1 MKNKNVFIVFSFVW
15 ALMATGQSLDTITD
29 NLQSP
34 AVLDILSN
42 RPIVNNRNSDPQ
54 ESKVIPKGAEQK
66 RNVRRKTVT
75 EKAPQEKSILMR
87 AITQFAPEDQF
98 NVSAFRELTYE
109 ISDYTTQNIELPGVL
124 GERVRTGDGSVEL
137 IKEKTIVRL
146 ELDTAGIAGD
156 IGFFERLVYNTL
168 DLDLAKDEVS
178 VKIWEFPYSA
188 ARKAKKVKQTS
199 ENNTQAAEVLV
210 VDDIEESGPSIFTKW
225 WFWVALAVLLGLII
239 FLIIRFRK
247 GKNNVEDDDLSIDNS
262 SFKKMSLNALDKAP
276 VSLEKSEFKKLLV
289 ESPESVSLFMENII
303 ETGQE
308 EALTV
313 FAMLAKPYPDL
324 VGQMKPHMSY
334 SSYLMLL
341 NKVDEDIEEKIDP
354 DTQDKFLLTFNNTVK
369 ALSNEKN
376 SVDKTPDHKV
386 FGFLTQLNDIQ
397 IFKLIEGDK
406 PELSS
411 VLFAQLPDDR
421 KLKIMEL
428 LDAVER
434 GEMLLKLT
442 DMSRLPLSVIRD
454 IGQRYAKKAKEMAG
468 LYNIDI
474 DGIGAI
480 INTLDE
486 LEENKQKE
494 ILETMLQNDLDKG
507 QIVEQKFIGFFNL
520 HKMDQ
525 EILQNAL
532 MDFETEELLNAL
544 FGADNATVEAILN
557 TRPPRE
563 GEMIRSELESG
574 KTVSNISR
582 AKARKSI
589 LARVRKFV

>member
-1 MKNKNVFIVFSFVW
+1 MRNKKIFTIVTLAWVLLGY
-15 ALMATGQSLDTITD
+15 AQPLDTITN

-42 RPIVNNRNSDPQ
+42 RPIVNNRSSAKPQ
-54 ESKVIPKGAEQK
+54 ESKVKPKGVEQK

-75 EKAPQEKSILMR
+75 EKEPQAKAVLAR
-87 AITQFAPEDQF
+87 AISQFAPEDQF

-124 GERVRTGDGSVEL
+124 GDRVRTGDGSVEL
-137 IKEKTIVRL
+137 IREKTIVRL
-146 ELDTAGIAGD
+146 ELDTTGIAGD
-156 IGFFERLVYNTL
+156 IRFFERLVYNTL
-168 DLDLAKDEVS
+168 DLDLRKDDVS

-188 ARKAKKVKQTS
+188 ARKAKREKKVD
-199 ENNTQAAEVLV
+199 NTAAAEVLV
-210 VDDIEESGPSIFTKW
+210 TEEEQAPSIFTRW
-225 WFWVALAVLLGLII
+225 WFWVALATLIGLMVFFI
-239 FLIIRFRK
+239 LRNRRK
-247 GKNNVEDDDLSIDNS
+247 KNLVEDEDLSIDNS
-262 SFKKMSLNALDKAP
+262 SLKRMSLSALDKAP
-276 VSLEKSEFKKLLV
+276 MSLKKGEFKKLLV
-289 ESPESVSLFMENII
+289 ESPESVSVFMENII
-303 ETGQE
+303 DTGQD

-313 FAMLAKPYPDL
+313 FAMLAKPFPDL
-324 VGQMKPHMSY
+324 VGQLKPHMTY

-341 NKVDEDIEEKIDP
+341 NKVDEDVEEKIDP

-386 FGFLTQLNDIQ
+386 FGFLSQLNDIQ
-397 IFKLIEGDK
+397 VFKLIEGDK

-421 KLKIMEL
+421 RLKIMEF
-428 LDAVER
+428 LDDVER

-454 IGQRYAKKAKEMAG
+454 IGLRYAKKAKEMAG

-507 QIVEQKFIGFFNL
+507 QIVEQRFVGFFNI
-520 HKMDQ
+520 HKLEQ

-532 MDFETEELLNAL
+532 MDFETEDLLNAL
-544 FGADNATVEAILN
+544 FGADKATIDAVLS

-563 GEMIRSELESG
+563 GDMIRSEIESG
-574 KTVSNISR
+574 RTVSNASR
-582 AKARKSI
+582 AQARKAI
-589 LARVRKFV
+589 LNRIRNFV

>member
-1 MKNKNVFIVFSFVW
+1 MRNKKIFTIVTLAWVLLGY
-15 ALMATGQSLDTITD
+15 AQPLDTITN

-42 RPIVNNRNSDPQ
+42 RPIVNNRSSAKPQ
-54 ESKVIPKGAEQK
+54 ESKVKPKGVEQK

-75 EKAPQEKSILMR
+75 EKEPQAKAVLAR
-87 AITQFAPEDQF
+87 AISQFAPEDQF

-124 GERVRTGDGSVEL
+124 GDRVRTGDGSVEL
-137 IKEKTIVRL
+137 IREKTIVRL
-146 ELDTAGIAGD
+146 ELDTTGIAGD
-156 IGFFERLVYNTL
+156 IRFFERLVYNTL
-168 DLDLAKDEVS
+168 DLDLRKDDVS

-188 ARKAKKVKQTS
+188 ARKAKREKKVD
-199 ENNTQAAEVLV
+199 NTAATEVLV
-210 VDDIEESGPSIFTKW
+210 IEEEQAPSIFTRW
-225 WFWVALAVLLGLII
+225 WFWVALATLIGLMVFFI
-239 FLIIRFRK
+239 LRNRRK
-247 GKNNVEDDDLSIDNS
+247 KNLVEDEDLSIDNS
-262 SFKKMSLNALDKAP
+262 SLKRMSLSALDKAP
-276 VSLEKSEFKKLLV
+276 MSLKKGEFKKLLV
-289 ESPESVSLFMENII
+289 ESPESVSVFMENII
-303 ETGQE
+303 DTGQD

-313 FAMLAKPYPDL
+313 FAMLAKPFPDL
-324 VGQMKPHMSY
+324 VGQLKPHMTY

-341 NKVDEDIEEKIDP
+341 NKVDEDVEEKIDP

-386 FGFLTQLNDIQ
+386 FGFLSQLNDIQ
-397 IFKLIEGDK
+397 VFKLIEGDK

-421 KLKIMEL
+421 RLKIMEF
-428 LDAVER
+428 LDDVER

-454 IGQRYAKKAKEMAG
+454 IGLRYAKKAKEMAG

-507 QIVEQKFIGFFNL
+507 QIVEQRFVGFFNI
-520 HKMDQ
+520 HKLEQ

-532 MDFETEELLNAL
+532 MDFETEDLLNAL
-544 FGADNATVEAILN
+544 FGADKATIDAVLS

-563 GEMIRSELESG
+563 GDMIRSEIESG
-574 KTVSNISR
+574 RTVSNASR
-582 AKARKSI
+582 AQARKAI
-589 LARVRKFV
+589 LNRIRNFV

>member
-1 MKNKNVFIVFSFVW
+1 MRNKKIFTIVTLAWVLLGY
-15 ALMATGQSLDTITD
+15 AQPLDTITN

-42 RPIVNNRNSDPQ
+42 RPIVNNRSSAKPQ
-54 ESKVIPKGAEQK
+54 ESKVKPKGVEQK

-75 EKAPQEKSILMR
+75 EKEPQAKAVLAR
-87 AITQFAPEDQF
+87 AISQFAPEDQF

-124 GERVRTGDGSVEL
+124 GDRVRTGDGSVEL
-137 IKEKTIVRL
+137 IREKTIVRL
-146 ELDTAGIAGD
+146 ELDTTGIAGD
-156 IGFFERLVYNTL
+156 IRFFERLVYNTL
-168 DLDLAKDEVS
+168 DLDLRKDDVS

-188 ARKAKKVKQTS
+188 ARKAKREKKVD
-199 ENNTQAAEVLV
+199 NMAAAEVLV
-210 VDDIEESGPSIFTKW
+210 MEEEQAPSIFTRW
-225 WFWVALAVLLGLII
+225 WFWVALATLIGLMVFFILRNRRKKNLL
-239 FLIIRFRK
+239 
-247 GKNNVEDDDLSIDNS
+247 EDEDLSIDNS
-262 SFKKMSLNALDKAP
+262 SLKRMSLSALDKAP
-276 VSLEKSEFKKLLV
+276 MSLKKGEFKKLLV
-289 ESPESVSLFMENII
+289 ESPESVSVFMENII
-303 ETGQE
+303 DTGQD

-313 FAMLAKPYPDL
+313 FAMLAKPFPDL
-324 VGQMKPHMSY
+324 VGQLKPHMTY

-341 NKVDEDIEEKIDP
+341 NKVDEDVEEKIDP

-386 FGFLTQLNDIQ
+386 FGFLSQLNDIQ
-397 IFKLIEGDK
+397 VFKLIEGDK

-421 KLKIMEL
+421 RLKIMEF
-428 LDAVER
+428 LDDVER

-454 IGQRYAKKAKEMAG
+454 IGLRYAKKAKEMAG

-507 QIVEQKFIGFFNL
+507 QIVEQRFVGFFNI
-520 HKMDQ
+520 HKLEQ

-532 MDFETEELLNAL
+532 MDFETEDLLNAL
-544 FGADNATVEAILN
+544 FGADKATIDAVLS

-563 GEMIRSELESG
+563 GDMIRSEIESG
-574 KTVSNISR
+574 RTVSNASR
-582 AKARKSI
+582 AQARKAI
-589 LARVRKFV
+589 LNRIRNFV

>member
-1 MKNKNVFIVFSFVW
+1 MRNKKLFTIVTLAWVLLGY
-15 ALMATGQSLDTITD
+15 AQPLDTITN

-42 RPIVNNRNSDPQ
+42 RPIVNNRSSAKPQ
-54 ESKVIPKGAEQK
+54 ESKVKPKGVEQK

-75 EKAPQEKSILMR
+75 EKEPQAKAVLAR
-87 AITQFAPEDQF
+87 AISQFAPEDQF

-124 GERVRTGDGSVEL
+124 GDRVRTGDGSVEL
-137 IKEKTIVRL
+137 IREKTIVRL
-146 ELDTAGIAGD
+146 ELDTTGIAGD
-156 IGFFERLVYNTL
+156 IRFFERLVYNTL
-168 DLDLAKDEVS
+168 DLDLRKDDVS

-188 ARKAKKVKQTS
+188 ARKAKREKKVD
-199 ENNTQAAEVLV
+199 NMADAEVLV
-210 VDDIEESGPSIFTKW
+210 IEEEQAPSIFTRW
-225 WFWVALAVLLGLII
+225 WFWVALATLIGLMVFFILRNRRKKNLL
-239 FLIIRFRK
+239 
-247 GKNNVEDDDLSIDNS
+247 EDEDLSIDNS
-262 SFKKMSLNALDKAP
+262 SLKRMSLSALDKAP
-276 VSLEKSEFKKLLV
+276 MSLKKGEFKKLLV
-289 ESPESVSLFMENII
+289 ESPESVSVFMENII
-303 ETGQE
+303 DSGQD

-313 FAMLAKPYPDL
+313 FAMLAKPFPDL
-324 VGQMKPHMSY
+324 VGQLKPHMTY

-341 NKVDEDIEEKIDP
+341 NKVDEDVEEKIDP

-386 FGFLTQLNDIQ
+386 FGFLSQLNDIQ
-397 IFKLIEGDK
+397 VFKLIEGDK

-421 KLKIMEL
+421 RLKIMEF
-428 LDAVER
+428 LDDVER

-454 IGQRYAKKAKEMAG
+454 IGLRYAKKAKEMAG

-507 QIVEQKFIGFFNL
+507 QIVEQRFVGFFNI
-520 HKMDQ
+520 HKLEQ

-532 MDFETEELLNAL
+532 MDFETEDLLNAL
-544 FGADNATVEAILN
+544 FGADKATIDAVLS

-563 GEMIRSELESG
+563 GDMIRSEIESG
-574 KTVSNISR
+574 RTVSNASR
-582 AKARKSI
+582 AQARKAI
-589 LARVRKFV
+589 LNRIRNFV

>member
-1 MKNKNVFIVFSFVW
+1 MRNKKIFTIVTLAWVLLGY
-15 ALMATGQSLDTITD
+15 AQPLDTITN

-42 RPIVNNRNSDPQ
+42 RPIVNNRSSAKPQ
-54 ESKVIPKGAEQK
+54 ESKVKPKGVEQK

-75 EKAPQEKSILMR
+75 EKEPQAKAVLAR
-87 AITQFAPEDQF
+87 AISQFAPEDQF

-124 GERVRTGDGSVEL
+124 GDRVRTGDGSVEL
-137 IKEKTIVRL
+137 IREKTIVRL
-146 ELDTAGIAGD
+146 ELDTTGIAGD
-156 IGFFERLVYNTL
+156 IRFFERLVYNTL
-168 DLDLAKDEVS
+168 DLDLRKDDVS

-188 ARKAKKVKQTS
+188 ARKAKREKKVD
-199 ENNTQAAEVLV
+199 NMADAEVLV
-210 VDDIEESGPSIFTKW
+210 IEEEQAPSIFTRW
-225 WFWVALAVLLGLII
+225 WFWVALATLIGLMVFFILRNRRKKNLL
-239 FLIIRFRK
+239 
-247 GKNNVEDDDLSIDNS
+247 EDEDLSIDNS
-262 SFKKMSLNALDKAP
+262 SLKRMSLSALDKAP
-276 VSLEKSEFKKLLV
+276 MSLKKGEFKKLLV
-289 ESPESVSLFMENII
+289 ESPESVSVFMENII
-303 ETGQE
+303 DSGQD

-313 FAMLAKPYPDL
+313 FAMLAKPFPDL
-324 VGQMKPHMSY
+324 VGQLKPHMTY

-341 NKVDEDIEEKIDP
+341 NKVDEDVEEKIDP

-386 FGFLTQLNDIQ
+386 FGFLSQLNDIQ
-397 IFKLIEGDK
+397 VFKLIEGDK

-421 KLKIMEL
+421 RLKIMEF
-428 LDAVER
+428 LDDVER

-454 IGQRYAKKAKEMAG
+454 IGLRYAKKAKEMAG

-507 QIVEQKFIGFFNL
+507 QIVEQRFVGFFNI
-520 HKMDQ
+520 HKLEQ

-532 MDFETEELLNAL
+532 MDFETEDLLNAL
-544 FGADNATVEAILN
+544 FGADKATIDAVLS

-563 GEMIRSELESG
+563 GDMIRSEIESG
-574 KTVSNISR
+574 RTVSNASR
-582 AKARKSI
+582 AQARKAI
-589 LARVRKFV
+589 LNRIRNFV

>member
-1 MKNKNVFIVFSFVW
+1 MRNKKIFTIVTLAWVLLGY
-15 ALMATGQSLDTITD
+15 AQPLDTITN

-42 RPIVNNRNSDPQ
+42 RPIVNNRSSAKPQ
-54 ESKVIPKGAEQK
+54 ESKVKPKGVEQK

-75 EKAPQEKSILMR
+75 EKEPQAKAVLAR
-87 AITQFAPEDQF
+87 AISQFAPEDQF

-124 GERVRTGDGSVEL
+124 GDRVRTGDGSVEL
-137 IKEKTIVRL
+137 IREKTIVRL
-146 ELDTAGIAGD
+146 ELDTTGIAGD
-156 IGFFERLVYNTL
+156 IRFFERLVYNTL
-168 DLDLAKDEVS
+168 DLDLRKDDVS

-188 ARKAKKVKQTS
+188 ARKAKREKKVD
-199 ENNTQAAEVLV
+199 NTAAAEVLV
-210 VDDIEESGPSIFTKW
+210 KEEEQAPSIFTRW
-225 WFWVALAVLLGLII
+225 WFWVALAALIGLMVFFI
-239 FLIIRFRK
+239 LRNRRRK
-247 GKNNVEDDDLSIDNS
+247 NISEDEDLSIDNS
-262 SFKKMSLNALDKAP
+262 SLKRMSLSALDKAP
-276 VSLEKSEFKKLLV
+276 MSLKKGEFKKLLV
-289 ESPESVSLFMENII
+289 ESPESVSVFMENII
-303 ETGQE
+303 DTGQD

-313 FAMLAKPYPDL
+313 FAMLAKPFPDL
-324 VGQMKPHMSY
+324 VGQLKPHMTY

-341 NKVDEDIEEKIDP
+341 NKVDEDVEEKIDP

-386 FGFLTQLNDIQ
+386 FGFLSQLNDIQ
-397 IFKLIEGDK
+397 VFKLIEGDK

-421 KLKIMEL
+421 RLKIMEF
-428 LDAVER
+428 LDDVER

-454 IGQRYAKKAKEMAG
+454 IGLRYAKKAKEMAG

-507 QIVEQKFIGFFNL
+507 QIVEQRFVGFFNI
-520 HKMDQ
+520 HKLEQ

-532 MDFETEELLNAL
+532 MDFETEDLLNAL
-544 FGADNATVEAILN
+544 FGADKATIDAVLS

-563 GEMIRSELESG
+563 GDMIRSEIESG
-574 KTVSNISR
+574 RTVSNASR
-582 AKARKSI
+582 AQARKAI
-589 LARVRKFV
+589 LNRIRNFV

>member
-1 MKNKNVFIVFSFVW
+1 MRNKKIFTIVTLAWVLLGY
-15 ALMATGQSLDTITD
+15 AQPLDTITN

-42 RPIVNNRNSDPQ
+42 RPIVNNRSSAKPQ
-54 ESKVIPKGAEQK
+54 ESKVKPKGVEQK

-75 EKAPQEKSILMR
+75 EKEPQAKAVLAR
-87 AITQFAPEDQF
+87 AISQFAPEDQF

-124 GERVRTGDGSVEL
+124 GDRVRTGDGSVEL
-137 IKEKTIVRL
+137 IREKTIVRL
-146 ELDTAGIAGD
+146 ELDTTGIAGD
-156 IGFFERLVYNTL
+156 IRFFERLVYNTL
-168 DLDLAKDEVS
+168 DLDLRKDDVS

-188 ARKAKKVKQTS
+188 ARKAKREKKVD
-199 ENNTQAAEVLV
+199 NTAAAEVLV
-210 VDDIEESGPSIFTKW
+210 TEEEQAPSIFTRW
-225 WFWVALAVLLGLII
+225 WFWVALAALIGLMLFFILRNRRKRNLL
-239 FLIIRFRK
+239 
-247 GKNNVEDDDLSIDNS
+247 EDEDLSIDNS
-262 SFKKMSLNALDKAP
+262 SLKRMSLSALDKAP
-276 VSLEKSEFKKLLV
+276 MSLKKGEFKKLLV
-289 ESPESVSLFMENII
+289 ESPESVSVFMENII
-303 ETGQE
+303 DTGQD

-313 FAMLAKPYPDL
+313 FAMLAKPFPDL
-324 VGQMKPHMSY
+324 VGQLKPHMTY
-334 SSYLMLL
+334 SSYLLLL
-341 NKVDEDIEEKIDP
+341 NKVDEDVEEKIDP

-386 FGFLTQLNDIQ
+386 FGFLSQLNDIQ
-397 IFKLIEGDK
+397 VFKLIEGDK

-421 KLKIMEL
+421 RLKIMEF
-428 LDAVER
+428 LDDVER

-454 IGQRYAKKAKEMAG
+454 IGLRYAKKAKEMAG

-507 QIVEQKFIGFFNL
+507 QIVEQRFVGFFNI
-520 HKMDQ
+520 HKLEK

-532 MDFETEELLNAL
+532 MDFETEDLLNAL
-544 FGADNATVEAILN
+544 FGADKATIDAVLS

-563 GEMIRSELESG
+563 GDMIRSEIESG
-574 KTVSNISR
+574 RTVSNASR
-582 AKARKSI
+582 AQARKAI
-589 LARVRKFV
+589 LNRIRNFV

>member
-1 MKNKNVFIVFSFVW
+1 MRNKKIFTIVTLAWVLLGY
-15 ALMATGQSLDTITD
+15 AQPLDTITN

-42 RPIVNNRNSDPQ
+42 RPIVNNRSSAKPQ
-54 ESKVIPKGAEQK
+54 ESKVKPKGVEQK

-75 EKAPQEKSILMR
+75 EKEPQAKAVLAR
-87 AITQFAPEDQF
+87 AISQFAPEDQF

-124 GERVRTGDGSVEL
+124 GDRVRTGDGSVEL
-137 IKEKTIVRL
+137 IREKTIVRL
-146 ELDTAGIAGD
+146 ELDTTGIAGD
-156 IGFFERLVYNTL
+156 IRFFERLVYNTL
-168 DLDLAKDEVS
+168 DLDLRKDDVS

-188 ARKAKKVKQTS
+188 ARKAKREKKVD
-199 ENNTQAAEVLV
+199 NMAAAEVLV
-210 VDDIEESGPSIFTKW
+210 IEEEQAPSIFTRW
-225 WFWVALAVLLGLII
+225 WFWVALATLIGLMVFFILRNRRKKNLL
-239 FLIIRFRK
+239 
-247 GKNNVEDDDLSIDNS
+247 EDEDLSIDNS
-262 SFKKMSLNALDKAP
+262 SLKRMSLSALDKAP
-276 VSLEKSEFKKLLV
+276 MSLKKGEFKKLLV
-289 ESPESVSLFMENII
+289 ESPESVSVFMENII
-303 ETGQE
+303 DTGQD

-313 FAMLAKPYPDL
+313 FAMLAKPFPDL
-324 VGQMKPHMSY
+324 VGQLKPHMTY

-341 NKVDEDIEEKIDP
+341 NKVDEDVEEKIDP

-386 FGFLTQLNDIQ
+386 FGFLSQLNDIQ
-397 IFKLIEGDK
+397 VFKLIEGDK

-421 KLKIMEL
+421 RLKIMEF
-428 LDAVER
+428 LDDVER

-454 IGQRYAKKAKEMAG
+454 IGLRYAKKAKDMAG

-507 QIVEQKFIGFFNL
+507 QIVEQRFVGFFNI
-520 HKMDQ
+520 HKLEQ

-532 MDFETEELLNAL
+532 MDFETEDLLNAL
-544 FGADNATVEAILN
+544 FGADKATIDAVLS

-563 GEMIRSELESG
+563 GDMIRSEIESG
-574 KTVSNISR
+574 RTVSNASR
-582 AKARKSI
+582 AQARKAI
-589 LARVRKFV
+589 LNRIRNFV

>member
-1 MKNKNVFIVFSFVW
+1 MRNKKIFTIVTLAWVLLGY
-15 ALMATGQSLDTITD
+15 AQPLDTITN

-42 RPIVNNRNSDPQ
+42 RPIVNNRSSAKPQ
-54 ESKVIPKGAEQK
+54 ESKVKPKGVEQK

-75 EKAPQEKSILMR
+75 EKEPQAKAVLAR
-87 AITQFAPEDQF
+87 AISQFAPEDQF

-124 GERVRTGDGSVEL
+124 GDRVRTGDGSVEL
-137 IKEKTIVRL
+137 IREKTIVRL
-146 ELDTAGIAGD
+146 ELDTTGIAGD
-156 IGFFERLVYNTL
+156 IRFFERLVYNTL
-168 DLDLAKDEVS
+168 DLDLRKDDVS

-188 ARKAKKVKQTS
+188 ARKAKREKKVD
-199 ENNTQAAEVLV
+199 NTAAAEVLV
-210 VDDIEESGPSIFTKW
+210 TEEEQAPSIFTRW
-225 WFWVALAVLLGLII
+225 WFWVALATLIGLMVFFILRNRRKKNLL
-239 FLIIRFRK
+239 
-247 GKNNVEDDDLSIDNS
+247 EDEDLSIDNS
-262 SFKKMSLNALDKAP
+262 SLKRMSLSALDKAP
-276 VSLEKSEFKKLLV
+276 MSLKKGEFKKLLV
-289 ESPESVSLFMENII
+289 ESPESVSVFMENII
-303 ETGQE
+303 DSGQD

-313 FAMLAKPYPDL
+313 FAMLAKPFPDL
-324 VGQMKPHMSY
+324 VGQLKPHMTY

-341 NKVDEDIEEKIDP
+341 NKVDEDVEEKIDP

-386 FGFLTQLNDIQ
+386 FGFLSQLNDIQ
-397 IFKLIEGDK
+397 VFKLIEGDK

-421 KLKIMEL
+421 RLKIMEF
-428 LDAVER
+428 LDDVER

-454 IGQRYAKKAKEMAG
+454 IGLRYAKKAKEMAG

-507 QIVEQKFIGFFNL
+507 QIVEQRFVGFFNI
-520 HKMDQ
+520 HKLEQ

-532 MDFETEELLNAL
+532 MDFETEDLLNAL
-544 FGADNATVEAILN
+544 FGADKATIDAVLS

-563 GEMIRSELESG
+563 GDMIRSEIESG
-574 KTVSNISR
+574 RTVSNASR
-582 AKARKSI
+582 AQARKAI
-589 LARVRKFV
+589 LNRIRNFV

>member
-1 MKNKNVFIVFSFVW
+1 MRNKKLFTVVTLAWVLLGY
-15 ALMATGQSLDTITD
+15 AQPLDTITN

-42 RPIVNNRNSDPQ
+42 RPIINNRSNAAPQ
-54 ESKVIPKGAEQK
+54 ESKVKPKGVEQK

-75 EKAPQEKSILMR
+75 EKAPQAKAILAR
-87 AITQFAPEDQF
+87 AIAQFAPEDQF

-124 GERVRTGDGSVEL
+124 GDRVRTGDGSVEL
-137 IKEKTIVRL
+137 IGEKTIVRL

-168 DLDLAKDEVS
+168 DLDLSKDEVS

-188 ARKAKKVKQTS
+188 ARKAKRDKKV
-199 ENNTQAAEVLV
+199 ENTDSTEVV
-210 VDDIEESGPSIFTKW
+210 IIEEEQGPSIFTKW
-225 WFWVALAVLLGLII
+225 WLWVAVALLLALII
-239 FLIIRFRK
+239 FVILRLRK
-247 GKNNVEDDDLSIDNS
+247 DKGSDDEDELSIDNS
-262 SFKKMSLNALDKAP
+262 SFKKMSLTALDKAP
-276 VSLEKSEFKKLLV
+276 VSLKKSEFKKLLV
-289 ESPESVSLFMENII
+289 EAPESVAVFMENII

-313 FAMLAKPYPDL
+313 FALLAKPYPDL
-324 VGQMKPHMSY
+324 VGQLKPHMSY

-386 FGFLTQLNDIQ
+386 FGFLSQLNDIQ

-507 QIVEQKFIGFFNL
+507 QIVEKKFIGFFNL
-520 HKMDQ
+520 HKLDQ

-532 MDFETEELLNAL
+532 MDFETEDLLNAL
-544 FGADNATVEAILN
+544 FGADPATIEAILS

-563 GEMIRSELESG
+563 GEMIRSEIESG
-574 KTVSNISR
+574 RTVSNASR
-582 AKARKSI
+582 AKARKAI
-589 LARVRKFV
+589 LTRVRKFV

>member
-1 MKNKNVFIVFSFVW
+1 MIRI
-15 ALMATGQSLDTITD
+15 QD
-29 NLQSP
+29 
-34 AVLDILSN
+34 
-42 RPIVNNRNSDPQ
+42 
-54 ESKVIPKGAEQK
+54 
-66 RNVRRKTVT
+66 
-75 EKAPQEKSILMR
+75 
-87 AITQFAPEDQF
+87 
-98 NVSAFRELTYE
+98 TYE

-124 GERVRTGDGSVEL
+124 GDRIRTGDGSVEL
-137 IKEKTIVRL
+137 IREKTIVRL
-146 ELDTAGIAGD
+146 ELDTTGIAGD
-156 IGFFERLVYNTL
+156 IRFFERLVYNTL
-168 DLDLAKDEVS
+168 DLDLRKDDVS

-188 ARKAKKVKQTS
+188 ARKAKREKKVD
-199 ENNTQAAEVLV
+199 NTAATEVLV
-210 VDDIEESGPSIFTKW
+210 IEEEQAPSIFTRW
-225 WFWVALAVLLGLII
+225 WFWVALATLIGLMVFFI
-239 FLIIRFRK
+239 LRNRRK
-247 GKNNVEDDDLSIDNS
+247 KNLVEDEDLSIDNS
-262 SFKKMSLNALDKAP
+262 SLKRMSLSALDKAP
-276 VSLEKSEFKKLLV
+276 MSLKKGEFKKLLV
-289 ESPESVSLFMENII
+289 ESPESVSVFMENII
-303 ETGQE
+303 DTGQD

-313 FAMLAKPYPDL
+313 FAMLAKPFPDL
-324 VGQMKPHMSY
+324 VGQLKPHMTY

-341 NKVDEDIEEKIDP
+341 NKVDEDVEEKIDP

-386 FGFLTQLNDIQ
+386 FGFLSQLNDIQ
-397 IFKLIEGDK
+397 VFKLIEGDK

-421 KLKIMEL
+421 RLKIMEF
-428 LDAVER
+428 LDDVER

-454 IGQRYAKKAKEMAG
+454 IGLRYAKKAKEMAG

-507 QIVEQKFIGFFNL
+507 QIVEQRFVGFFNI
-520 HKMDQ
+520 HKLEQ

-532 MDFETEELLNAL
+532 MDFETEDLLNAL
-544 FGADNATVEAILN
+544 FGADKATIDAVLS

-563 GEMIRSELESG
+563 GDMIRSEIESG
-574 KTVSNISR
+574 RTVSNASR
-582 AKARKSI
+582 AQARKAI
-589 LARVRKFV
+589 LNRIRNFV

>member
-1 MKNKNVFIVFSFVW
+1 MRNKKIFTIVTLAWVLLGY
-15 ALMATGQSLDTITD
+15 AQPLDTITN

-42 RPIVNNRNSDPQ
+42 RPIVNNRSSAKPQ
-54 ESKVIPKGAEQK
+54 ESKVKPKGVEQK

-75 EKAPQEKSILMR
+75 EKEPQAKAVLAR
-87 AITQFAPEDQF
+87 AISQFAPEDQF

-124 GERVRTGDGSVEL
+124 GDRVRTGDGSVEL
-137 IKEKTIVRL
+137 IREKTIVRL
-146 ELDTAGIAGD
+146 ELDTTGIAGD
-156 IGFFERLVYNTL
+156 IRFFERLVYNTL
-168 DLDLAKDEVS
+168 DLDLRKDDVS

-188 ARKAKKVKQTS
+188 ARKAKREKKVD
-199 ENNTQAAEVLV
+199 NMAAAEVLV
-210 VDDIEESGPSIFTKW
+210 IEEEQAPSIFTRW
-225 WFWVALAVLLGLII
+225 WFWVALATLIGLMVFFI
-239 FLIIRFRK
+239 LRNRRK
-247 GKNNVEDDDLSIDNS
+247 KNLVEDEDLSIDNS
-262 SFKKMSLNALDKAP
+262 SLKRMSLSALDKAP
-276 VSLEKSEFKKLLV
+276 MSLKKGEFKKLLV
-289 ESPESVSLFMENII
+289 ESPESVSVFMENII
-303 ETGQE
+303 DTGQD

-313 FAMLAKPYPDL
+313 FAMLAKPFPDL
-324 VGQMKPHMSY
+324 VGQLKPHMTY

-341 NKVDEDIEEKIDP
+341 NKVDEDVEEKIDP

-386 FGFLTQLNDIQ
+386 FGFLSQLNDIQ
-397 IFKLIEGDK
+397 VFKLIEGDK

-421 KLKIMEL
+421 RLKIMEF
-428 LDAVER
+428 LDDVER

-454 IGQRYAKKAKEMAG
+454 IGLRYAKKAKEMAG

-507 QIVEQKFIGFFNL
+507 QIVEQRFVGFFNI
-520 HKMDQ
+520 HKLEQ

-532 MDFETEELLNAL
+532 MDFETEDLLNAL
-544 FGADNATVEAILN
+544 FGADKATIDAVLS

-563 GEMIRSELESG
+563 GDMIRSEIESG
-574 KTVSNISR
+574 RTVSNASR
-582 AKARKSI
+582 AQARKAI
-589 LARVRKFV
+589 LNRIRNFV

>member
-1 MKNKNVFIVFSFVW
+1 MRNKKIFTIVTLAWVLLGY
-15 ALMATGQSLDTITD
+15 AQPLDTITN

-42 RPIVNNRNSDPQ
+42 RPIVNNRSSAKPQ
-54 ESKVIPKGAEQK
+54 ESKVKPKGVEQK

-75 EKAPQEKSILMR
+75 EKEPQAKAVLAR
-87 AITQFAPEDQF
+87 AISQFAPEDQF

-124 GERVRTGDGSVEL
+124 GDRVRTGDGSVEL
-137 IKEKTIVRL
+137 IREKTIVRL
-146 ELDTAGIAGD
+146 ELDTTGIAGD
-156 IGFFERLVYNTL
+156 IRFFERLVYNTL
-168 DLDLAKDEVS
+168 DLDLRKDDVS

-188 ARKAKKVKQTS
+188 ARKAKREKKVD
-199 ENNTQAAEVLV
+199 NTAAEEVLV
-210 VDDIEESGPSIFTKW
+210 IEEQQAPSSIFTRW
-225 WFWVALAVLLGLII
+225 WFWVALGALIGLMV
-239 FLIIRFRK
+239 FFIRRNRRK
-247 GKNNVEDDDLSIDNS
+247 KNLVEDEDLSIDNS
-262 SFKKMSLNALDKAP
+262 SFKRMSLSALDKAP
-276 VSLEKSEFKKLLV
+276 MSLKKGEFKKLLV
-289 ESPESVSLFMENII
+289 ESPESVSVFMENII
-303 ETGQE
+303 DSGQE

-313 FAMLAKPYPDL
+313 FAMLAKPFPDL
-324 VGQMKPHMSY
+324 VGQLKPHMTY

-341 NKVDEDIEEKIDP
+341 NKVDEDFEEKIDP

-386 FGFLTQLNDIQ
+386 FGFLSQLNDIQ
-397 IFKLIEGDK
+397 VFKLIEGDK

-421 KLKIMEL
+421 RLKIMEF
-428 LDAVER
+428 LDDVER

-454 IGQRYAKKAKEMAG
+454 IGLRYAKKAKEMAG

-507 QIVEQKFIGFFNL
+507 QIVEQRFVGFFNI
-520 HKMDQ
+520 HKLEQ

-532 MDFETEELLNAL
+532 MDFETEDLLNAL
-544 FGADNATVEAILN
+544 FGADQATIDAVLS

-563 GEMIRSELESG
+563 GDMIRSEIESG
-574 KTVSNISR
+574 RTVSNASR
-582 AKARKSI
+582 AQARKAI
-589 LARVRKFV
+589 LNRVRNFV

>member
-1 MKNKNVFIVFSFVW
+1 MRNKKIFTIVTLAWVLLGY
-15 ALMATGQSLDTITD
+15 AQPLDTITN

-42 RPIVNNRNSDPQ
+42 RPIVNNRSSAKPQ
-54 ESKVIPKGAEQK
+54 ESKVKPKGVEQK

-75 EKAPQEKSILMR
+75 EKEPQAKAVLAR
-87 AITQFAPEDQF
+87 AISQFAPEDQF

-124 GERVRTGDGSVEL
+124 GDRVRTGDGSVEL
-137 IKEKTIVRL
+137 IREKTIVRL
-146 ELDTAGIAGD
+146 ELDTTGIAGD
-156 IGFFERLVYNTL
+156 IRFFERLVYNTL
-168 DLDLAKDEVS
+168 DLDLRKDDVS

-188 ARKAKKVKQTS
+188 ARKAKREKKV
-199 ENNTQAAEVLV
+199 ENTAATEGLV
-210 VDDIEESGPSIFTKW
+210 IEEEQAPSIFTRW
-225 WFWVALAVLLGLII
+225 WFWVALATLIGLMVFFI
-239 FLIIRFRK
+239 LRNRRK
-247 GKNNVEDDDLSIDNS
+247 KNLVEDEDLSIDNS
-262 SFKKMSLNALDKAP
+262 SLKRMSLSALDKAP
-276 VSLEKSEFKKLLV
+276 MSLKKGEFKKLLV
-289 ESPESVSLFMENII
+289 ESPESVSVFMENII
-303 ETGQE
+303 DTGQD

-313 FAMLAKPYPDL
+313 FAMLAKPFPDL
-324 VGQMKPHMSY
+324 VGQLKPHMTY

-341 NKVDEDIEEKIDP
+341 NKVDEDVEEKIDP

-386 FGFLTQLNDIQ
+386 FGFLSQLNDIQ
-397 IFKLIEGDK
+397 VFKLIEGDK

-421 KLKIMEL
+421 RLKIMEF
-428 LDAVER
+428 LDDVER

-454 IGQRYAKKAKEMAG
+454 IGLRYAKKAKEMAG

-507 QIVEQKFIGFFNL
+507 QIVEQRFVGFFNI
-520 HKMDQ
+520 HKLEQ

-532 MDFETEELLNAL
+532 MDFETEDLLNAL
-544 FGADNATVEAILN
+544 FGADKATIDAVLS

-563 GEMIRSELESG
+563 GDMIRSEIESG
-574 KTVSNISR
+574 RTVSNASR
-582 AKARKSI
+582 AQARKAI
-589 LARVRKFV
+589 LNRIRNFV

>member
-1 MKNKNVFIVFSFVW
+1 MRNKKIFTIVTLAWVLLGY
-15 ALMATGQSLDTITD
+15 AQPLDTITN

-42 RPIVNNRNSDPQ
+42 RPIVNNRSSAKPQ
-54 ESKVIPKGAEQK
+54 ESKVKPKGVEQK

-75 EKAPQEKSILMR
+75 EKEPQAKAVLAR
-87 AITQFAPEDQF
+87 AISQFAPEDQF

-124 GERVRTGDGSVEL
+124 GDRVRTGDGSVEL
-137 IKEKTIVRL
+137 IREKTIVRL
-146 ELDTAGIAGD
+146 ELDTTGIAGD
-156 IGFFERLVYNTL
+156 IRFFERLVYNTL
-168 DLDLAKDEVS
+168 DLDLRKDDVS

-188 ARKAKKVKQTS
+188 ARKAKREKKVD
-199 ENNTQAAEVLV
+199 NTAAEEVLV
-210 VDDIEESGPSIFTKW
+210 IEEQQAPSSIFTRW
-225 WFWVALAVLLGLII
+225 WFWVALGALIGLMV
-239 FLIIRFRK
+239 FFIRRNRRK
-247 GKNNVEDDDLSIDNS
+247 KNLMEDEDLSIDNS
-262 SFKKMSLNALDKAP
+262 SLKRMSLSALDKAP
-276 VSLEKSEFKKLLV
+276 MSLKKGEFKKLLV
-289 ESPESVSLFMENII
+289 ESPESVSVFMENII
-303 ETGQE
+303 DSGQE

-313 FAMLAKPYPDL
+313 FAMLAKPFPDL
-324 VGQMKPHMSY
+324 VGQLKPHMTY

-341 NKVDEDIEEKIDP
+341 NKVDEDFEEKIDP

-386 FGFLTQLNDIQ
+386 FGFLSQLNDIQ
-397 IFKLIEGDK
+397 VFKLIEGDK

-421 KLKIMEL
+421 RLKIMEF
-428 LDAVER
+428 LDDVER

-454 IGQRYAKKAKEMAG
+454 IGLRYAKKAKEMAG

-507 QIVEQKFIGFFNL
+507 QIVEQRFVGFFNI
-520 HKMDQ
+520 HKLEQ

-532 MDFETEELLNAL
+532 MDFETEDLLNAL
-544 FGADNATVEAILN
+544 FGADQATIDAVLS

-563 GEMIRSELESG
+563 GDMIRSEIESG
-574 KTVSNISR
+574 RTVSNASR
-582 AKARKSI
+582 AQARKAI
-589 LARVRKFV
+589 LNRVRNFV

>member
-1 MKNKNVFIVFSFVW
+1 MRNKKIFTIVTLAWVLLGY
-15 ALMATGQSLDTITD
+15 AQPLDTITN

-42 RPIVNNRNSDPQ
+42 RPIVNNRSSAKPQ
-54 ESKVIPKGAEQK
+54 ESKVKPKGVEQK

-75 EKAPQEKSILMR
+75 EKEPQAKAVLAR
-87 AITQFAPEDQF
+87 AISQFAPEDQF

-124 GERVRTGDGSVEL
+124 GDRVRTGDGSVEL
-137 IKEKTIVRL
+137 IREKTIVRL
-146 ELDTAGIAGD
+146 ELDTTGIAGD
-156 IGFFERLVYNTL
+156 IRFFERLVYNTL
-168 DLDLAKDEVS
+168 DLDLRKDDVS

-188 ARKAKKVKQTS
+188 ARKAKREKKVD
-199 ENNTQAAEVLV
+199 NTAATEVLV
-210 VDDIEESGPSIFTKW
+210 IEEEQAPSIFTRW
-225 WFWVALAVLLGLII
+225 WFWVALATLIGLMVFFILRNRRKKNLL
-239 FLIIRFRK
+239 
-247 GKNNVEDDDLSIDNS
+247 EDEDLSIDNS
-262 SFKKMSLNALDKAP
+262 SLKRMSLSALDKAP
-276 VSLEKSEFKKLLV
+276 MSLKKGEFKKLLV
-289 ESPESVSLFMENII
+289 ESPESVSVFMENII
-303 ETGQE
+303 DTGQD

-313 FAMLAKPYPDL
+313 FAMLAKPFPDL
-324 VGQMKPHMSY
+324 VGQLKPHMTY

-341 NKVDEDIEEKIDP
+341 NKVDEDVEEKIDP

-386 FGFLTQLNDIQ
+386 FGFLSQLNDIQ
-397 IFKLIEGDK
+397 VFKLIEGDK

-421 KLKIMEL
+421 RLKIMEF
-428 LDAVER
+428 LDDVER

-454 IGQRYAKKAKEMAG
+454 IGLRYAKKAKEMAG

-507 QIVEQKFIGFFNL
+507 QIVEQRFVGFFNI
-520 HKMDQ
+520 HKLEQ

-532 MDFETEELLNAL
+532 MDFETEDLLNAL
-544 FGADNATVEAILN
+544 FGADKATIDAVLS

-563 GEMIRSELESG
+563 GDMIRSEIESG
-574 KTVSNISR
+574 RTVSNASR
-582 AKARKSI
+582 AQARKAI
-589 LARVRKFV
+589 LNRIRNFV

>member
-1 MKNKNVFIVFSFVW
+1 MRNKKIFTIVTLAWVLLGY
-15 ALMATGQSLDTITD
+15 AQPLDTITN

-42 RPIVNNRNSDPQ
+42 RPIVNNRSSAKPQ
-54 ESKVIPKGAEQK
+54 ESKVKPKGVEQK

-75 EKAPQEKSILMR
+75 EKEPQAKAVLAR
-87 AITQFAPEDQF
+87 AISQFAPEDQF

-124 GERVRTGDGSVEL
+124 GDRVRTGDGSVEL
-137 IKEKTIVRL
+137 IREKTIVRL
-146 ELDTAGIAGD
+146 ELDTTGIAGD
-156 IGFFERLVYNTL
+156 IRFFERLVYNTL
-168 DLDLAKDEVS
+168 DLDLRKDDVS

-188 ARKAKKVKQTS
+188 ARKAKREKKVD
-199 ENNTQAAEVLV
+199 NTAAEEVLV
-210 VDDIEESGPSIFTKW
+210 IEEQQAPSSIFTRW
-225 WFWVALAVLLGLII
+225 WFWVALGALIGLMV
-239 FLIIRFRK
+239 FFIRRNRRK
-247 GKNNVEDDDLSIDNS
+247 KNLVEDEDLSIDNS
-262 SFKKMSLNALDKAP
+262 SLKRMSLSALDKAP
-276 VSLEKSEFKKLLV
+276 MSLKKGEFKKLLV
-289 ESPESVSLFMENII
+289 ESPESVSVFMENII
-303 ETGQE
+303 DSGQE

-313 FAMLAKPYPDL
+313 FAMLAKPFPDL
-324 VGQMKPHMSY
+324 VGQLKPHMTY

-341 NKVDEDIEEKIDP
+341 NKVDEDFEEKIDP

-386 FGFLTQLNDIQ
+386 FGFLSQLNDIQ
-397 IFKLIEGDK
+397 VFKLIEGDK

-411 VLFAQLPDDR
+411 VLFAQLTDDR
-421 KLKIMEL
+421 RLKIMEF
-428 LDAVER
+428 LDDVER

-454 IGQRYAKKAKEMAG
+454 IGLRYAKKAKEMAG

-507 QIVEQKFIGFFNL
+507 QIVEQRFVGFFNI
-520 HKMDQ
+520 HKLEQ

-532 MDFETEELLNAL
+532 MDFETEDLLNAL
-544 FGADNATVEAILN
+544 FGADQATIDAVLS

-563 GEMIRSELESG
+563 GDMIRSEIESG
-574 KTVSNISR
+574 RTVSNASR
-582 AKARKSI
+582 AQARKAI
-589 LARVRKFV
+589 LNRVRNFV

>member
-1 MKNKNVFIVFSFVW
+1 MRNKKIFTIVTLAWVLLGY
-15 ALMATGQSLDTITD
+15 AQPLDTITN

-42 RPIVNNRNSDPQ
+42 RPIVNNRSSAKPQ
-54 ESKVIPKGAEQK
+54 ESKVKPKGVEQK

-75 EKAPQEKSILMR
+75 EKEPQAKAVLAR
-87 AITQFAPEDQF
+87 AISQFAPEDQF

-124 GERVRTGDGSVEL
+124 GDRVRTGDGSVEL
-137 IKEKTIVRL
+137 IREKTIVRL
-146 ELDTAGIAGD
+146 ELDTTGIAGD
-156 IGFFERLVYNTL
+156 IRFFERLVYNTL
-168 DLDLAKDEVS
+168 DLDLRKDDVS

-188 ARKAKKVKQTS
+188 ARKAKREKKVD
-199 ENNTQAAEVLV
+199 NTAAAEVLV
-210 VDDIEESGPSIFTKW
+210 IEEEQAPSIFTRW
-225 WFWVALAVLLGLII
+225 WFWVALATLIGLMVFFI
-239 FLIIRFRK
+239 LRNRRK
-247 GKNNVEDDDLSIDNS
+247 KNLVEDEDLSIDNS
-262 SFKKMSLNALDKAP
+262 SLKRMSLSALDKAP
-276 VSLEKSEFKKLLV
+276 MSLKKGEFKKLLV
-289 ESPESVSLFMENII
+289 ESPESVSVFMENII
-303 ETGQE
+303 DTGQD

-313 FAMLAKPYPDL
+313 FAMLAKPFPDL
-324 VGQMKPHMSY
+324 VGQLKPHMTY

-341 NKVDEDIEEKIDP
+341 NKVDEDVEEKIDP

-386 FGFLTQLNDIQ
+386 FGFLSQLNDIQ
-397 IFKLIEGDK
+397 VFKLIEGDK

-421 KLKIMEL
+421 RLKIMEF
-428 LDAVER
+428 LDDVER

-454 IGQRYAKKAKEMAG
+454 IGLRYAKKAKEMAG

-507 QIVEQKFIGFFNL
+507 QIVEQRFVGFFNI
-520 HKMDQ
+520 HKLEQ

-532 MDFETEELLNAL
+532 MDFETEDLLNAL
-544 FGADNATVEAILN
+544 FGADKATIDAVLS

-563 GEMIRSELESG
+563 GDMIRSEIESG
-574 KTVSNISR
+574 RTVSNASR
-582 AKARKSI
+582 AQARKAI
-589 LARVRKFV
+589 LNRIRNFV

>member
-1 MKNKNVFIVFSFVW
+1 MRNKKIFTIVTLAWVLLGY
-15 ALMATGQSLDTITD
+15 AQPLDTITN

-42 RPIVNNRNSDPQ
+42 RPIVNNRSSAKPQ
-54 ESKVIPKGAEQK
+54 ESKVKPKGVEQK

-75 EKAPQEKSILMR
+75 EKEPQAKAVLAR
-87 AITQFAPEDQF
+87 AISQFAPEDQF

-124 GERVRTGDGSVEL
+124 GDRVRTGDGSVEL
-137 IKEKTIVRL
+137 IREKTIVRL
-146 ELDTAGIAGD
+146 ELDTTGIAGD
-156 IGFFERLVYNTL
+156 IRFFERLVYNTL
-168 DLDLAKDEVS
+168 DLDLRKDDVS

-188 ARKAKKVKQTS
+188 ARKAKREKKVD
-199 ENNTQAAEVLV
+199 NMAAAEVLV
-210 VDDIEESGPSIFTKW
+210 IEEEQAPSIFTRW
-225 WFWVALAVLLGLII
+225 WFWVALATLIGLMVFFI
-239 FLIIRFRK
+239 LRNRRK
-247 GKNNVEDDDLSIDNS
+247 KNLFEDEDLSIDNS
-262 SFKKMSLNALDKAP
+262 SLKRMSLSALDKAP
-276 VSLEKSEFKKLLV
+276 MSLKKGEFKKLLV
-289 ESPESVSLFMENII
+289 ESPESVSVFMENII
-303 ETGQE
+303 DTGQD

-313 FAMLAKPYPDL
+313 FAMLAKPFPDL
-324 VGQMKPHMSY
+324 VGQLKPHMTY

-341 NKVDEDIEEKIDP
+341 NKVDEDVEEKIDP

-386 FGFLTQLNDIQ
+386 FGFLSQLNDIQ
-397 IFKLIEGDK
+397 VFKLIEGDK

-421 KLKIMEL
+421 RLKIMEF
-428 LDAVER
+428 LDDVER

-454 IGQRYAKKAKEMAG
+454 IGLRYAKKAKEMAG

-507 QIVEQKFIGFFNL
+507 QIVEQRFVGFFNI
-520 HKMDQ
+520 HKLEQ

-532 MDFETEELLNAL
+532 MDFETEDLLNAL
-544 FGADNATVEAILN
+544 FGADKATIDAVLS

-563 GEMIRSELESG
+563 GDMIRSEIESG
-574 KTVSNISR
+574 RTVSNASR
-582 AKARKSI
+582 AQARKAI
-589 LARVRKFV
+589 LNRIRNFV

>member
-1 MKNKNVFIVFSFVW
+1 MRNKKIFTIVTLAWVLLGY
-15 ALMATGQSLDTITD
+15 AQPLDTITN

-42 RPIVNNRNSDPQ
+42 RPIVNNRSSAKPQ
-54 ESKVIPKGAEQK
+54 ESKVKPKGVEQK

-75 EKAPQEKSILMR
+75 EKEPQAKAVLAR
-87 AITQFAPEDQF
+87 AISQFAPEDQF

-124 GERVRTGDGSVEL
+124 GDRVRTGDGSVEL
-137 IKEKTIVRL
+137 IREKTIVRL
-146 ELDTAGIAGD
+146 ELDTTGIAGD
-156 IGFFERLVYNTL
+156 IRFFERLVYNTL
-168 DLDLAKDEVS
+168 DLDLRKDDVS

-188 ARKAKKVKQTS
+188 ARKAKREKKVD
-199 ENNTQAAEVLV
+199 NMADAEVLV
-210 VDDIEESGPSIFTKW
+210 IEEEQAPSIFTRW
-225 WFWVALAVLLGLII
+225 WFWVALATLIGLMVFFILRNRRKKNLL
-239 FLIIRFRK
+239 
-247 GKNNVEDDDLSIDNS
+247 EDEDLSIDNS
-262 SFKKMSLNALDKAP
+262 SLKRMSLSALDRAP
-276 VSLEKSEFKKLLV
+276 MSLKKGEFKKLLV
-289 ESPESVSLFMENII
+289 ESPESVSVFMENII
-303 ETGQE
+303 DTGQD

-313 FAMLAKPYPDL
+313 FAMLAKPFPDL
-324 VGQMKPHMSY
+324 VGQLKPHMTY

-341 NKVDEDIEEKIDP
+341 NKVDEDVEEKIDP

-386 FGFLTQLNDIQ
+386 FGFLSQLNDIQ
-397 IFKLIEGDK
+397 VFKLIEGDK

-421 KLKIMEL
+421 RLKIMEF
-428 LDAVER
+428 LDDVER

-454 IGQRYAKKAKEMAG
+454 IGLRYAKKAKEMAG

-507 QIVEQKFIGFFNL
+507 QIVEQRFVGFFNI
-520 HKMDQ
+520 HKLEQ

-532 MDFETEELLNAL
+532 MDFETEDLLNAL
-544 FGADNATVEAILN
+544 FGADKATIDAVLS

-563 GEMIRSELESG
+563 GDMIRSEIESG
-574 KTVSNISR
+574 RTVSNASR
-582 AKARKSI
+582 AQARKAI
-589 LARVRKFV
+589 LNRIRNFV

>member
-1 MKNKNVFIVFSFVW
+1 MRNKKIFTIVTLAWVLLGY
-15 ALMATGQSLDTITD
+15 AQPLDTITN

-42 RPIVNNRNSDPQ
+42 RPIVNKRSSAKPQ
-54 ESKVIPKGAEQK
+54 ESKVKPKGVEQK

-75 EKAPQEKSILMR
+75 EKEPQAKAVLAR
-87 AITQFAPEDQF
+87 AISQFAPEDQF

-124 GERVRTGDGSVEL
+124 GDRVRTGDGSVEL
-137 IKEKTIVRL
+137 IREKTIVRL
-146 ELDTAGIAGD
+146 ELDTTGIAGD
-156 IGFFERLVYNTL
+156 IRFFERLVYNTL
-168 DLDLAKDEVS
+168 DLDLRKDDVS

-188 ARKAKKVKQTS
+188 ARKAKREKKVD
-199 ENNTQAAEVLV
+199 NMAAAEVLV
-210 VDDIEESGPSIFTKW
+210 IEEEQAPSIFTRW
-225 WFWVALAVLLGLII
+225 WFWVALATLIGLMVFFILRNRRKKNLL
-239 FLIIRFRK
+239 
-247 GKNNVEDDDLSIDNS
+247 EDEDLSLDNS
-262 SFKKMSLNALDKAP
+262 SLKRMSLSALDKAP
-276 VSLEKSEFKKLLV
+276 MSLKKGEFKKLLV
-289 ESPESVSLFMENII
+289 ESPESVSVFMENII
-303 ETGQE
+303 DTGQD

-313 FAMLAKPYPDL
+313 FAMLAKPFPDL
-324 VGQMKPHMSY
+324 VGQLKPHMTY

-341 NKVDEDIEEKIDP
+341 NKVDEDVEEKIDP

-386 FGFLTQLNDIQ
+386 FGFLSQLNDIQ
-397 IFKLIEGDK
+397 VFKLIEGDK

-421 KLKIMEL
+421 RLKIMEF
-428 LDAVER
+428 LDDVER

-454 IGQRYAKKAKEMAG
+454 IGLRYAKKAKEMAG

-507 QIVEQKFIGFFNL
+507 QIVEQRFVGFFNI
-520 HKMDQ
+520 HKLEQ

-532 MDFETEELLNAL
+532 MDFETEDLLNAL
-544 FGADNATVEAILN
+544 FGADKATIDAVLS

-563 GEMIRSELESG
+563 GDMIRSEIESG
-574 KTVSNISR
+574 RTVSNASR
-582 AKARKSI
+582 AQARKAI
-589 LARVRKFV
+589 LNRIRNFV

>member
-1 MKNKNVFIVFSFVW
+1 MRNKKIFTIVTLAWVLLGY
-15 ALMATGQSLDTITD
+15 AQPLDTITN

-42 RPIVNNRNSDPQ
+42 RPIVNNRSSAKPQ
-54 ESKVIPKGAEQK
+54 ESKVKPKGVEQK

-75 EKAPQEKSILMR
+75 EKEPQAKAVLAR
-87 AITQFAPEDQF
+87 AISQFAPEDQF

-124 GERVRTGDGSVEL
+124 GDRVRTGDGSVEL
-137 IKEKTIVRL
+137 IREKTIVRL
-146 ELDTAGIAGD
+146 ELDTTGIAGD
-156 IGFFERLVYNTL
+156 IRFFERLVYNTL
-168 DLDLAKDEVS
+168 DLDLRKDDVS

-188 ARKAKKVKQTS
+188 ARKAKREKKVD
-199 ENNTQAAEVLV
+199 NTAATEVLV
-210 VDDIEESGPSIFTKW
+210 IEEEQAPSIFTRW
-225 WFWVALAVLLGLII
+225 WFWVALATLIGLMVFFILRNRRKKN
-239 FLIIRFRK
+239 LI
-247 GKNNVEDDDLSIDNS
+247 EDEDLSIDNS
-262 SFKKMSLNALDKAP
+262 SLKRMSLSALDKAP
-276 VSLEKSEFKKLLV
+276 MSLKKGEFKKLLV
-289 ESPESVSLFMENII
+289 ESPESVSVFMENII
-303 ETGQE
+303 DTGQD

-313 FAMLAKPYPDL
+313 FAMLAKPFPDL
-324 VGQMKPHMSY
+324 VGQLKPHMTY

-341 NKVDEDIEEKIDP
+341 NKVDEDVEEKIDP

-386 FGFLTQLNDIQ
+386 FGFLSQLNDIQ
-397 IFKLIEGDK
+397 VFKLIEGDK

-421 KLKIMEL
+421 RLKIMEF
-428 LDAVER
+428 LDDVER

-454 IGQRYAKKAKEMAG
+454 IGLRYAKKAKEMAG

-507 QIVEQKFIGFFNL
+507 QIVEQRFVGFFNI
-520 HKMDQ
+520 HKLEQ

-532 MDFETEELLNAL
+532 MDFETEDLLNAL
-544 FGADNATVEAILN
+544 FGADKATIDAVLS

-563 GEMIRSELESG
+563 GDMIRSEIESG
-574 KTVSNISR
+574 RTVSNASR
-582 AKARKSI
+582 AQARKAI
-589 LARVRKFV
+589 LNRIRNFV

>member
-1 MKNKNVFIVFSFVW
+1 MRNKKIFTIVTLAWVLLGY
-15 ALMATGQSLDTITD
+15 AQPLDTITN

-42 RPIVNNRNSDPQ
+42 RSIVNNRSSAKPQ
-54 ESKVIPKGAEQK
+54 ESKVKPKGLEQK

-75 EKAPQEKSILMR
+75 EKEPQAKAVLAR
-87 AITQFAPEDQF
+87 AISQFAPEDQF

-124 GERVRTGDGSVEL
+124 GDRVRTGDGSVEL
-137 IKEKTIVRL
+137 IREKTIVRL
-146 ELDTAGIAGD
+146 ELDTTGIAGD
-156 IGFFERLVYNTL
+156 IRFFERLVYNTL
-168 DLDLAKDEVS
+168 DLDLRKDDVS

-188 ARKAKKVKQTS
+188 ARKAKREKKVD
-199 ENNTQAAEVLV
+199 NTAAEEVLV
-210 VDDIEESGPSIFTKW
+210 IEEQQAPSSIFTRW
-225 WFWVALAVLLGLII
+225 WFWVALGALIGLMV
-239 FLIIRFRK
+239 FFIRRNRRK
-247 GKNNVEDDDLSIDNS
+247 KNLVEDEDLSIDNS
-262 SFKKMSLNALDKAP
+262 SFKRMSLSALDKAP
-276 VSLEKSEFKKLLV
+276 MSLKKGEFKKLLV
-289 ESPESVSLFMENII
+289 ESPESVSVFMENII
-303 ETGQE
+303 DSGQE

-313 FAMLAKPYPDL
+313 FAMLAKPFPDL
-324 VGQMKPHMSY
+324 VGQLKPHMTY

-341 NKVDEDIEEKIDP
+341 NKVDEDFEEKIDP

-386 FGFLTQLNDIQ
+386 FGFLSQLNDIQ
-397 IFKLIEGDK
+397 VFKLIEGDK

-421 KLKIMEL
+421 RLKIMEF
-428 LDAVER
+428 LDDVER

-454 IGQRYAKKAKEMAG
+454 IGLRYAKKAKEMAG

-507 QIVEQKFIGFFNL
+507 QIVEQRFVGFFNI
-520 HKMDQ
+520 HKLEQ

-532 MDFETEELLNAL
+532 MDFETEDLLNAL
-544 FGADNATVEAILN
+544 FGADQATIDAVLS

-563 GEMIRSELESG
+563 GDMIRSEIESG
-574 KTVSNISR
+574 RTVSNASR
-582 AKARKSI
+582 AQARKAI
-589 LARVRKFV
+589 LNRVRNFV